1 MNKLLKKEFTFTAH
15 PIVYFFISFSLLTLV
30 PSYPIVLSAFFMGLG
45 FFQNF
50 QIACQQN
57 DVVYSA
63 MLPVRKRDIV
73 TARYLFVI
81 IIEVIFLVF
90 SSIFAALRMTVLAD
104 AAPFAEN
111 MMINANIVYLAWLL
125 IEFCVFNVVF
135 VGGFWKT
142 AYKVGKPFFMF
153 SIWTFV
159 VVGLSEAMHHIQRLQ
174 FLNSKDQ
181 RLGIQISIFIAA
193 CAIYILFTLLS
204 IKKSQDRFER
214 IDL

>member
-15 PIVYFFISFSLLTLV
+15 PIVYFFILFSLLTLV

-45 FFQNF
+45 MFQNF

-111 MMINANIVYLAWLL
+111 MMINPNIVYLAWLL

-135 VGGFWKT
+135 LGGFWKT
-142 AYKVGKPFFMF
+142 AYKLGKPFFMF

-159 VVGLSEAMHHIQRLQ
+159 VVGLSEAMHRIPFLA
-174 FLNSKDQ
+174 FLNTKDQ
-181 RLGIQISIFIAA
+181 RLGIQISIFIVA

-204 IKKSQDRFER
+204 IKKSQYRFER

>member
-45 FFQNF
+45 MFQNF

-81 IIEVIFLVF
+81 TIQVIFLVF

-111 MMINANIVYLAWLL
+111 MMINPNIVYLAWLL

-135 VGGFWKT
+135 LGGFWKT
-142 AYKVGKPFFMF
+142 AYKLGKPFVMF

-159 VVGLSEAMHHIQRLQ
+159 VVGISEAMHRISFLA
-174 FLNSKDQ
+174 FLNTKDQ
-181 RLGIQISIFIAA
+181 RLGIQISIFIVA

-204 IKKSQDRFER
+204 LKKSQSEFEK

>member
-45 FFQNF
+45 MFQNF

-63 MLPVRKRDIV
+63 MLPVRKKDIV
-73 TARYLFVI
+73 KARYIFVI
-81 IIEVIFLVF
+81 TIQVIFLVI
-90 SSIFAALRMTVLAD
+90 SAVLTALRMTVLAD

-142 AYKVGKPFFMF
+142 AYKIGKPFFMF

-159 VVGLSEAMHHIQRLQ
+159 VVGLSEAMHRISFLA
-174 FLNSKDQ
+174 FLNTKDQ
-181 RLGIQISIFIAA
+181 RLGIQISIFIVA